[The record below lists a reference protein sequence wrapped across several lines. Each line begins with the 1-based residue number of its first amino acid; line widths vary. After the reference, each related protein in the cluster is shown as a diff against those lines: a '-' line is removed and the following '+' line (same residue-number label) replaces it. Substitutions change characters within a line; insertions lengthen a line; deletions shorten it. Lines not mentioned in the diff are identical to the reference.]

1 MLEIRERVE
10 AGEVTATLTL
20 PFEERQRTRR
30 RVTLSTGEGAVLLT
44 PRGTLLRG
52 GDVLKLSDERFVR
65 VVAAPE
71 QVSSVHATEP
81 RALARVAYHLGN
93 RHVALQVG
101 EGFVRYLHDHVLDD
115 MVREL
120 GLDVVVEMAAF
131 EPEGGAYSG
140 GHSHGH
146 SHSQGET
153 AGHGHGHAGRIEI
166 AEAGGER
173 SDIGARR

>member
-1 MLEIRERVE
+1 MLEIRERVG

-30 RVTLSTGEGAVLLT
+30 RVVLSTGESAVLLT

-52 GDVLKLSDERFVR
+52 GDVLSLSDGRSVR
-65 VVAAPE
+65 VVAAHE
-71 QVSSVHATEP
+71 QVSSVHTADP

-101 EGFVRYLHDHVLDD
+101 DGFVRYLRDHVLDH

-120 GLDVVVEMAAF
+120 GLSVVVEMAPF

-140 GHSHGH
+140 GHGHAHGH
-146 SHSQGET
+146 GG
-153 AGHGHGHAGRIEI
+153 GHGHGHVLGKVEI
-166 AEAGGER
+166 GGGGER
-173 SDIGARR
+173 SDLDEGRGG